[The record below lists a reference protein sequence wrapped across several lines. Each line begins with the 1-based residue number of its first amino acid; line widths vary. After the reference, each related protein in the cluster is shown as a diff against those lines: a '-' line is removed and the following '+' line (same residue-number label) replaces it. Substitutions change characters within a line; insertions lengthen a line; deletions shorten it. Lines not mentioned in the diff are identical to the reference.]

1 MAFDIKEKAEDLV
14 GVKYS
19 IYEPIAYNYESVENL
34 KKYYFK
40 VKIGVDKYI
49 HIIVI
54 EEINN
59 KKSEIYVTYGIRLFD
74 PFVPF
79 WERIIS

>member
-79 WERIIS
+79 